1 MKTPSPYSLFKAAT
15 LAVLL
20 GGLSM
25 NLSADTPSTS
35 LVPEGWDNFVN
46 TLETLP
52 QQLLMKL
59 PPEQRQDPQIQQEV
73 ARLVLQAL
81 AVSSLSAVGE
91 DGDYP
96 EFLPSISHI
105 LNVGQPNSDTL
116 YRSAT
121 ITPGGVYRL
130 RGQQGSLTMAVI
142 GQRGSEVDST
152 DGKRWHMDINTL
164 QADKDGYFDVV
175 LSTEKPA
182 GYSGDWWPLHPKTR
196 ALMLRMVSSD
206 WAGEQGLTIAIER
219 LDIKAEKGR
228 ASAETLA
235 QRLSQLPTSIG
246 FQAGMFIDHVEQLRQ
261 EGYINKLKIMSE
273 SNIAGGLLT
282 GQFYYEGVYDLA
294 DNEALIIEATHP
306 TECLYRSTILTTELY
321 QTTDSYNNHSSLNDF
336 QSQPDKDGVLRMVVS
351 AKDPGVPNWLDTAG
365 HPLGVIQGRW
375 TDCNSRPIPSTK
387 KVLLEEVRDHLPA
400 DTPVVSAEERQEIIR
415 ERRAAYQQRIRW

>member
-1 MKTPSPYSLFKAAT
+1 MT
-15 LAVLL
+15 
-20 GGLSM
+20 G
-25 NLSADTPSTS
+25 SADTTNTLS
-35 LVPEGWDNFVN
+35 PEGWADLVK

-59 PPEQRQDPQIQQEV
+59 PPDQRQNPQIQQEV

-81 AVSSLSAVGE
+81 TVSSLSAVGE
-91 DGDYP
+91 DGNYP
-96 EFLPSISHI
+96 EFLPSISHV

-116 YRSAT
+116 YRTAT

-130 RGQQGSLTMAVI
+130 RGKQGSLKMAVI

-164 QADKDGYFDVV
+164 QADQDGYFDVI
-175 LSTEKPA
+175 LSVEKPA
-182 GYSGDWWPLHPKTR
+182 GYTGDWWQLHPSTR
-196 ALMLRMVSSD
+196 ALMLRMVSSN
-206 WAGEQGLTIAIER
+206 WAGEQGLTMAIER
-219 LDIKAEKGR
+219 IDTKAEKGR
-228 ASAETLA
+228 APADQLA
-235 QRLSQLPTSIG
+235 QRLSQLPKSIA

-261 EGYINKLKIMSE
+261 EGYVNKLKIMSE
-273 SNIAGGLLT
+273 ANIAGGLLT

-294 DNEALIIEATHP
+294 DHEALIIEATHP

-336 QSQPDKDGVLRMVVS
+336 QSQPDKDGVLRIVVS
-351 AKDPGVPNWLDTAG
+351 AKDPGIPNWLDTAG

-375 TDCNSRPIPSTK
+375 TDCNSQPVPSTQ
-387 KVLLEEVRDHLPA
+387 KVLLEEVRKHLPA

-415 ERRAAYQQRIRW
+415 QRRAAYQQRIRW